1 MSSSKSSPDTIAA
14 IATPPGTGGIGIV
27 RLSGA
32 DALAIA
38 EELSHSRLQAGLI
51 QFRQFQDAENQAI
64 DHGLCLYFK
73 APHSFSGEDCVEL
86 QAHGGPIVLD
96 MLLER
101 VCALGARLAR
111 AGEFSERAFLNGKV
125 DLAQAEAIADLIESG
140 SRTASR
146 AAMRSLEGRFSVQ
159 VNGLVEAIVELRAYI
174 EAALDFAEEEIDFL
188 ASGDIDRRLD
198 DALQRLQDLL
208 QQAQQGRTLQEGLG
222 VAIAGLP
229 NAGKSSLLNYLAG
242 YEAAIVTDIEG
253 TTRDV
258 LREHISLRGIPI
270 KINDTAGLREAQNP
284 VEREGVR
291 RAWES
296 IGQADVVIYLVDAG
310 KGLGDADQRILDE
323 LETLRANSDTRLLLV
338 HNKSDLLDPADP
350 GPQEHLYVSTH
361 TGSGMDALIDQIT
374 GKAADFNQDN
384 HAFMARRRHVDALQR
399 ALEFVRQAAHSYEQS
414 RSGELMAEDL
424 RLAQRNLN
432 EITGE
437 FTSDDLLGKIFSSF
451 CIGK

>member
-1 MSSSKSSPDTIAA
+1 MTSPDTIAA

-27 RLSGA
+27 RLSGTQ
-32 DALAIA
+32 ALAIA
-38 EELSHSRLQAGLI
+38 EKLCQSRLAPGSI
-51 QFRQFQDAENQAI
+51 QFRSFTDAAGVAI
-64 DHGLCLYFK
+64 DHGLCLFFK
-73 APHSFSGEDCVEL
+73 SPHSFSGEDCVEI

-125 DLAQAEAIADLIESG
+125 DLTQAEAIADLIESG
-140 SRTASR
+140 SRAASR
-146 AAMRSLEGRFSVQ
+146 AAMRSLEGRFSQQ
-159 VNGLVEAIVELRAYI
+159 VNELVDAVVELRAYI

-188 ASGDIDRRLD
+188 ANSDVGQRLD
-198 DALQRLQDLL
+198 ATLNQLQTLL
-208 QQAQQGRTLQEGLG
+208 LHAEQGRTLQEGLA
-222 VAIAGLP
+222 VALAGLP

-242 YEAAIVTDIEG
+242 YEAAIVTEIEG

-270 KINDTAGLREAQNP
+270 RINDTAGLRESDNP
-284 VEREGVR
+284 VEREGIR

-296 IGQADVVIYLVDAG
+296 IGQADAVIYLVDAT
-310 KGLGDADQRILDE
+310 KGFTDADQRIVEE
-323 LETLRANSDTRLLLV
+323 LGKTRLHLV
-338 HNKSDLLDPADP
+338 YSKSDLLAADHRSDPQ
-350 GPQEHLYVSTH
+350 GLYLSTL
-361 TGSGMDALIDQIT
+361 TGSGMDLLIDRIT
-374 GKAADFNQDN
+374 GQAADFNQDN
-384 HAFMARRRHVDALQR
+384 HIFMARRRHVDALQR
-399 ALEFVRQAAHSYEQS
+399 ALHCLQQATRSFATS
-414 RSGELMAEDL
+414 RSGELVAEDL
-424 RLAQRNLN
+424 RAAQQSLN

>member
-1 MSSSKSSPDTIAA
+1 MTSPDTIAA

-27 RLSGA
+27 RLSGTQ
-32 DALAIA
+32 ALAIA
-38 EELSHSRLQAGLI
+38 EKLSQSTLKPGTI
-51 QFRQFQDAENQAI
+51 QFRSFTDAAGVAI
-64 DHGLCLYFK
+64 DHGLCLFFK
-73 APHSFSGEDCVEL
+73 SPRSFSGEDCVEI

-125 DLAQAEAIADLIESG
+125 DLTQAEAIADLIESG
-140 SRTASR
+140 SRAASR
-146 AAMRSLEGRFSVQ
+146 AAMRSLEGRFSQQ
-159 VNGLVEAIVELRAYI
+159 VNELVNAIVELRAYI

-188 ASGDIDRRLD
+188 ANSDVGQRLD
-198 DALQRLQDLL
+198 AALNRLQTLL
-208 QQAQQGRTLQEGLG
+208 LHAEQGRTLQEGLG
-222 VAIAGLP
+222 VALAGLP

-242 YEAAIVTDIEG
+242 YEAAIVTEIEG

-258 LREHISLRGIPI
+258 LREQISLRGIPI
-270 KINDTAGLREAQNP
+270 RINDTAGLRESDNP
-284 VEREGVR
+284 VEREGIR

-296 IGQADVVIYLVDAG
+296 IGQADVVIYLVDAS
-310 KGLGDADQRILDE
+310 KGLTDADQRIIDE
-323 LETLRANSDTRLLLV
+323 LDNTRLQLV
-338 HNKSDLLDPADP
+338 YSKCDLLEPDHQSDPNC
-350 GPQEHLYVSTH
+350 LYLSTL
-361 TGSGMDALIDQIT
+361 TGSGMDLLIDRIT
-374 GKAADFNQDN
+374 GQVADFNQDN

-399 ALEFVRQAAHSYEQS
+399 ALHCLQQAACSFESS
-414 RSGELMAEDL
+414 RSGELVAEDL
-424 RLAQRNLN
+424 RAAQQSLN